1 MKRSSEK
8 PICFI
13 VCAGRSGSTLMQLML
28 DANPNIIA
36 PIESRFIIFLYA
48 KYAFKRKWSYKQ
60 LLQFYEDLFLD
71 EKIYYLWNLDREN
84 LKQEILNQPS
94 NTSFS
99 QLCKLVYAHY
109 ISFFEKENKQ
119 IIVDKNPINSLFIPE
134 LLKVFPK
141 AKFIHLI
148 RDPRASC
155 RSHCKA
161 EMQPNYF
168 AAAYMWKDYNDAIEK
183 NKSKLPKNRF
193 LSIYYEDFVDKPTE
207 ILKEISQFLG
217 VEFNLKMLNFNEHF
231 KKGIIEELTKKNTLE
246 SKIKLQLFHK
256 YHQNTKKPINKDSLN
271 LWKKDLNPNS
281 IENIEQVCNVLMQ
294 KYDYKTISDNKA
306 EIPFSQKVIRN
317 LKNQL
322 IKIYFASPVFLR
334 VFYANINPAIK
345 PKIFYSMSD
354 EIKKLNASLTNR

>member
-1 MKRSSEK
+1 MKKASEK
-8 PICFI
+8 PIFFI

-48 KYAFKRKWSYKQ
+48 KYAHTRKWNYKQ

-134 LLKVFPK
+134 LLKLFPK

-168 AAAYMWKDYNDAIEK
+168 AAAYMWKDYNTAIEK

-193 LSIYYEDFVDKPTE
+193 LSVYYEHFVDNPIDT
-207 ILKEISQFLG
+207 LKEISQFLG
-217 VEFNLKMLNFNEHF
+217 IEFNSKMLNFNEHL
-231 KKGIIEELTKKNTLE
+231 KKGIVEELIEKNTAE
-246 SKIKLQLFHK
+246 SKMKLQLFHK
-256 YHQNTKKPINKDSLN
+256 YHKNTKKPINKNSLN
-271 LWKKDLNPNS
+271 LWKNDLS
-281 IENIEQVCNVLMQ
+281 EEDIAVIEKICMSFMKQYN
-294 KYDYKTISDNKA
+294 YKTVSDI
-306 EIPFSQKVIRN
+306 EIKTPFLEKLTHQV
-317 LKNQL
+317 KNYI
-322 IKIYFASPVFLR
+322 IKIYYLSPVFMR
-334 VFYANINPAIK
+334 VFYSNINSSLK
-345 PKIFYSMSD
+345 PKIFHNISD
-354 EIKKLNASLTNR
+354 EIKKLNASSTNR